1 MEDTLSVIEAI
12 WNLPGSWLDYNLMTL
27 SSQTKP
33 PLEVVVINASPD
45 PGFFKETEDVCA
57 KYPLVRM
64 VAAPHPRFNLAY
76 SYNVAIQASQGK
88 YVMATCIDKLFSHR
102 LLEEV
107 YRLMAPA
114 CMVTSNSYHLPM
126 GFDLGD
132 VNTLMDR
139 WDTVYANRIIQN
151 LFAIGTFMTVERE
164 WLFKVRGFDEINHPF
179 NYNDSD
185 LMLRG
190 VQDGFG
196 PYPFANEEVAQVL
209 HIGHPS
215 TLYSGFGG
223 HYPDATRPIIRNPGH
238 WGNL

>member
-1 MEDTLSVIEAI
+1 MDTLSVIEAI

-27 SSQTKP
+27 SSQTCP
-33 PLEVVVINASPD
+33 PLEIVVVNASPD
-45 PGFFKETEDVCA
+45 PGFFKQTEDVCA
-57 KYPLVRM
+57 KYPLVKM
-64 VAAPHPRFNLAY
+64 VPAVHPKFNLAY
-76 SYNVAIQASQGK
+76 SYNVAIQASQGT

-102 LLEEV
+102 FIEEV
-107 YRLMAPA
+107 YSLMAPR
-114 CMVTSNSYHLPM
+114 CMVTSNSFHLPI
-126 GFDLGD
+126 GFDIGD

-139 WDTVYANRIIQN
+139 WQEVYSHRIIQS
-151 LFAIGTFMTVERE
+151 LFAVGTIMAVERE

-190 VQDGFG
+190 TQDGFG
-196 PYPFANEEVAQVL
+196 PYPIVHEEIAQCL

-223 HYPDATRPIIRNPGH
+223 HYPDATRPTVRNPEH
-238 WGNL
+238 WGNM

>member
-1 MEDTLSVIEAI
+1 MDTLSVIEAI
-12 WNLPGSWLDYNLMTL
+12 WNLPGNWLDYNLMTL
-27 SSQTKP
+27 SSQTSP
-33 PLEVVVINASPD
+33 PLEIIVVNGSPD
-45 PGFFKETEDVCA
+45 PGFFKQTEDVCA
-57 KYPLVRM
+57 KYPLVKM
-64 VAAPHPRFNLAY
+64 VPAVHPWFNLAY
-76 SYNVAIQASQGK
+76 SYNVAIQASQGT

-102 LLEEV
+102 FLEEV
-107 YRLMAPA
+107 YRLMAPN
-114 CMVTSNSYHLPM
+114 CMVTSNSYHLPI
-126 GFDLGD
+126 GLDLGD

-139 WDTVYANRIIQN
+139 WEEVYPQRIIQN
-151 LFAIGTFMTVERE
+151 LFAIGTIMCVERE

-196 PYPFANEEVAQVL
+196 AYPIVNEGVAQVL

-223 HYPDATRPIIRNPGH
+223 HYPDATRPIVRNPEH